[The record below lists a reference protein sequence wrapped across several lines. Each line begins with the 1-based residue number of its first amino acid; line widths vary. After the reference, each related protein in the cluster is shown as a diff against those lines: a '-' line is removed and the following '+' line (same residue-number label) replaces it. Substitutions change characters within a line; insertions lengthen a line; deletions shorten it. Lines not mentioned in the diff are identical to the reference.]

1 MLKRLLSLLAQAWI
15 ILGISVLLLFLSDQL
30 LRLVLPAPV
39 GDAPLDAT
47 MQAPPREQA
56 DAVAADGWISQY
68 WREHAASRYTEWHS
82 YVYWR
87 RRAYAGELIHIDA
100 HGFRQTPHLQ
110 PRAERH
116 IWLFGGST
124 VWGTGN
130 RDSGTLAAQLE
141 QVYLERAPELGVR
154 VDNFGESGYVSRQS
168 LTAFQSALSCPEAPA
183 DLAIFLDGANDV
195 FAALQTGTA
204 GLPQNEDNRR
214 REFNSSRQA
223 GQLLRS
229 WLLRL
234 EGIMR
239 LAGVSSGTI
248 AEADLPALAQA
259 IAKHYFSQIKQAQA
273 LAMRFDVDLI
283 YLWQPT
289 AFDRNPPRGDEAAI
303 VGASSAL
310 HVQLQRLSTQQV
322 ATLHQRAQLSPI
334 LPLADLP
341 GILDATADP
350 VFFDFVHLS
359 EAGQR
364 VLAEQLYQLSHEK
377 LRLRTARQL
386 PLAQCPDRPLG

>member
-1 MLKRLLSLLAQAWI
+1 MLKRLLSRLAQGWI
-15 ILGISVLLLFLSDQL
+15 ILGLSLVLLFLTDQL
-30 LRLVLPAPV
+30 LRVLLPAPA
-39 GDAPLDAT
+39 GDAPMDVA

-56 DAVAADGWISQY
+56 DAVAKDGWIAQY

-87 RRAYAGELIHIDA
+87 RRPYTGELIHIDA
-100 HGFRQTPHLQ
+100 HGFRSTPHVQ
-110 PRAERH
+110 PKADRR

-124 VWGTGN
+124 AWGTGN

-141 QVYLERAPELGVR
+141 QIYLERAPELGVR

-168 LTAFQSALSCPEAPA
+168 LTAFQSALNCPEAPA

-195 FAALQTGTA
+195 YAALQSGTA

-239 LAGVSSGTI
+239 LAGISTVSLS
-248 AEADLPALAQA
+248 EADLPALAQA
-259 IAKHYFSQIKQAQA
+259 IANHYFNQIKQAQA
-273 LAMRFDVDLI
+273 LAMRHEVDLI

-289 AFDRNPPRGDEAAI
+289 AFDQTLPRGDEAAI

-322 ATLHQRAQLSPI
+322 SILHQRTQLSPI
-334 LPLADLP
+334 LPLADLSEVFADGP
-341 GILDATADP
+341 DP

-364 VLAEQLYQLSHEK
+364 ILADRLYQLSVEK
-377 LRLRTARQL
+377 LRQRTARQL

>member
-1 MLKRLLSLLAQAWI
+1 MLRRLLSLLAQGWI
-15 ILGISVLLLFLSDQL
+15 ILGITVLLLFVSDQL
-30 LRLVLPAPV
+30 LRQVLPAPA
-39 GDAPLDAT
+39 GDAPVDAAL
-47 MQAPPREQA
+47 QAPPREQA
-56 DAVAADGWISQY
+56 DAVAADDWISQY

-87 RRAYAGELIHIDA
+87 RRAYAGELITVDA
-100 HGFRQTPHLQ
+100 NGFRRTPHVQ
-110 PRAERH
+110 PRSERR

-141 QVYLERAPELGVR
+141 QIYLERAPELGVR

-168 LTAFQSALSCPEAPA
+168 LTAFQSALNCPEEPA

-195 FAALQTGTA
+195 YAALQSGTA

-223 GQLLRS
+223 GQLLRA

-234 EGIMR
+234 EGILR
-239 LAGVSSGTI
+239 LAGVSTATVNES
-248 AEADLPALAQA
+248 ELPTLAQA
-259 IAKHYFSQIKQAQA
+259 ITNHYFSQMKQAQA
-273 LAMRFDVDLI
+273 LAIRYNVELI

-289 AFDRNPPRGDEAAI
+289 AFDRSPPRGDEAAI

-310 HVQLQRLSTQQV
+310 HVQLQRLSTRQV
-322 ATLHQRAQLSPI
+322 STLHQRAQLSPI

-341 GILDATADP
+341 AIFDGSNDP

-364 VLAEQLYQLSHEK
+364 ILAEQLYQLSVE
-377 LRLRTARQL
+377 RLRQRPPRQL
-386 PLAQCPDRPLG
+386 PLAQCHDRPLG

>member
-30 LRLVLPAPV
+30 LRLVLPAPAT
-39 GDAPLDAT
+39 DAPVDAA

-56 DAVAADGWISQY
+56 DAVAADGWITQY

-87 RRAYAGELIHIDA
+87 RRGYAGELIHIDA
-100 HGFRQTPHLQ
+100 HGFRQTPHVQ

-141 QVYLERAPELGVR
+141 QIYLERAPELGVR

-168 LTAFQSALSCPEAPA
+168 LTAFQSALNCPEAPA

-195 FAALQTGTA
+195 FAALQSGVA

-239 LAGVSSGTI
+239 LAGVSSSAIT
-248 AEADLPALAQA
+248 EADLPALAQA
-259 IAKHYFSQIKQAQA
+259 ITNHYFSQIKQAQA

-289 AFDRNPPRGDEAAI
+289 AFDRNQPRGDEANI

-322 ATLHQRAQLSPI
+322 ATLHQSAQLAPI

-341 GILDATADP
+341 GIFDDTPEP

-364 VLAEQLYQLSHEK
+364 ILAEQLYALSVEK
-377 LRLRTARQL
+377 LRQRTARQL
-386 PLAQCPDRPLG
+386 PLDRCPDRPLG